1 MRSSRPSEVS
11 VSDAQEVIYRYLLRL
26 VKTEEPKLVLDVVNA
41 LLFEQ
46 RDDCD
51 VGAAQALHSI
61 VRNNDRQVFYF
72 TLKRSSYIL
81 LNNWDSARLV
91 EPIRAYVKL
100 FDSEVVQR
108 KSPIAS
114 VQRLRSWLA
123 EFVGSPEYNDI
134 RLFVA
139 RHDDDK
145 SWSSR
150 YAAYLLVPQYF
161 DPRNPT
167 EQREAA
173 RTVAEQLRRKFRFDL
188 AMYVAHTQLNE
199 RQVRAGLPRPVTK
212 PTANPT
218 QLGDNALHLIKT
230 IVMRKG
236 AFSHENL
243 SRIFVEQT
251 RNLQYRDFK
260 MALVRYLV
268 FSVENRGFVQTVKAQ
283 LNQRLAI
290 LYNDLD
296 MAKLDQSLQL
306 RTCNRVIEFMTTE
319 DGLEPSPLFSMLIS
333 QGGPLTVAIVLLKV
347 VLICPMTR
355 NRLDLCIANLIRY
368 YEAIPQQDCEWF
380 INFIEVFSV
389 TFAIHVDGV
398 RYDLVRVKFD
408 EGKTGGDILDQ
419 YQVFS
424 QNLPRVLSPENHDAQ
439 PSPEHFG
446 DRADQPV
453 ADDRRQ

>member
-1 MRSSRPSEVS
+1 MRSSRPSEIS

-26 VKTEEPKLVLDVVNA
+26 VKSEEPKTVLEAVNA

-46 RDDCD
+46 SEDCD
-51 VGAAQALHSI
+51 VGASQALHAL
-61 VRNNDRQVFYF
+61 VRNNDRQAFFF
-72 TLKRSSYIL
+72 TIKRSSYIL

-91 EPIRAYVKL
+91 EPIRDYVKL
-100 FDSEVVQR
+100 FDNHVIHR

-114 VQRLRSWLA
+114 VQRLRSWLV
-123 EFVGSPEYNDI
+123 EFLTSAEYNDI

-139 RHDDDK
+139 RHDDSN
-145 SWSSR
+145 SWSAR

-199 RQVRAGLPRPVTK
+199 RQIRAGLARPVMK

-218 QLGDNALHLIKT
+218 ELGDNALQLIKT

-243 SRIFVEQT
+243 SRIFIEQT
-251 RNLQYRDFK
+251 RHLQYRDFK
-260 MALVRYLV
+260 AALVRYLV
-268 FSVENRGFVQTVKAQ
+268 FSVENRSFVQTVKGQ
-283 LNQRLAI
+283 LNQRLAG
-290 LYNDLD
+290 LYQDLD
-296 MAKLDQSLQL
+296 LARMDQSLLL
-306 RTCNRVIEFMTTE
+306 RTCNRVLEYMTTE
-319 DGLEPSPLFSMLIS
+319 DGLTPSPMFSMLIS
-333 QGGPLTVAIVLLKV
+333 QGGPLTVAIVLLKI
-347 VLICPMTR
+347 VLICPTTR

-368 YEAIPQQDCEWF
+368 YEGMPKSECDWF
-380 INFIEVFSV
+380 INFVEVFSV

-408 EGKTGGDILDQ
+408 GDTEGMDSLDQ

-439 PSPEHFG
+439 TKAE
-446 DRADQPV
+446 
-453 ADDRRQ
+453 